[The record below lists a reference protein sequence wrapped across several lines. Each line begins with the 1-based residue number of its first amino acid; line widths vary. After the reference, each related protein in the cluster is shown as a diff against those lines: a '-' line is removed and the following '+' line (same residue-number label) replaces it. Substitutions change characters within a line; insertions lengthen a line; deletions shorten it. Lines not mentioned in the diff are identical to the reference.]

1 MIFDKLFKKDKDS
14 SKTTES
20 KPVSEMDYYAEGKAQ
35 FNAGH
40 YTQAMEYFQAAIAE
54 HPERENAYLKLADSF
69 LAIGKQKEASST
81 LYQLLA
87 RYPESTQA
95 QEMLKKC
102 QPKPTPEPPRKRDD
116 VSFSIDDEF
125 ARLNSGTVSNNQPDP
140 VFTVVDPPT
149 TPTTPQPAPPQPR
162 HFSSNDP
169 YDPHLDLADYTMPNI
184 DLLEDAPT
192 VKCSLKNLLQ
202 SQEFTNTLAALP
214 VVMGADVKGQPHIID
229 LTELPHML
237 ISGLT
242 GFGKT
247 TFLNAMLTSLLYKK
261 HPSELKL
268 VIMGDRRLSLTM
280 WDSLDRHYLI
290 ALPDNDQPVII
301 DNTKLAVRTLN
312 SLCIEMDSRFDLL
325 KAAKVRNI
333 KDYNDDFC
341 HRKLNPIHGHRYLP
355 YIVVAIYEFAGYMAS
370 GGKEIELPIC
380 RLAQL
385 ARAVGIHIVIAS
397 NRSDADIFT
406 TQMKSNFPARL
417 SFKVARGIESNAI
430 LGVSGAQNLKYAGEI
445 LFSPPGVAPMH
456 LNGAYISDDD
466 VDKVIRY
473 VSNQRGYPFN
483 YELPEYLDPN
493 EEPRKEFDAR
503 HKDEFFNDAARLVV
517 ASQFGSTSLLQRKLQ
532 LGYNRAGRII
542 DQLEAA
548 GIVGP
553 SNGSNLR
560 DVLIHDEVK
569 LEELLKRL

>member
-1 MIFDKLFKKDKDS
+1 MIFDKIFKKDKDS
-14 SKTTES
+14 GKTTKTKS
-20 KPVSEMDYYAEGKAQ
+20 ASTVDYYAEGKAQ
-35 FNAGH
+35 FITGH
-40 YTQAMEYFQAAIAE
+40 HTQAMEYFQAAIAE
-54 HPERENAYLKLADSF
+54 HPERENAYLKLAETF
-69 LAIGKQKEASST
+69 LAMGKQKEASST
-81 LYQLLA
+81 LYKLLA
-87 RYPESTQA
+87 RYPDSTQA
-95 QEMLKKC
+95 QEMLKKF
-102 QPKPTPEPPRKRDD
+102 QPKPSPEPPQKKDE

-125 ARLNSGTVSNNQPDP
+125 ARLNSRKALNNQPDP
-140 VFTVVDPPT
+140 VFTVFDPPT
-149 TPTTPQPAPPQPR
+149 VPQPTPPQPR

-169 YDPHLDLADYTMPNI
+169 YDPHLDLADYTMPDI

-192 VKCSLKNLLQ
+192 VKCSLKKLLQ
-202 SQEFTNTLAALP
+202 TQEFTNTSATLP
-214 VVMGADVKGQPHIID
+214 VVMGSDVKGQPHIID
-229 LTELPHML
+229 LAELPHLL

-268 VIMGDRRLSLTM
+268 VIMGDKRLSLTL

-301 DNTKLAVRTLN
+301 DNIRLAVRTLN

-341 HRKLNPIHGHRYLP
+341 HRKLNPDHGHRYLP
-355 YIVVAIYEFAGYMAS
+355 YIVVAIYEFTGYIAV
-370 GGKEIELPIC
+370 GGKEIELPIS

-417 SFKVARGIESNAI
+417 SFRVARGIESNAI
-430 LGVSGAQNLKYAGEI
+430 LGVTGAQNLKYAGEM
-445 LFSPPGVAPMH
+445 LFSTAGVAPMH

-473 VSNQRGYPFN
+473 VSNQRGYPSN
-483 YELPEYLDPN
+483 YELPEYLDGN
-493 EEPRKEFDAR
+493 EDPRKEFDAK

-542 DQLEAA
+542 AQLEAA

-553 SNGSNLR
+553 NNGSKAR
-560 DVLIHDEVK
+560 EVLIRDEGT
-569 LEELLKRL
+569 LEQLLRCLK

>member
-35 FNAGH
+35 FNAGR

-54 HPERENAYLKLADSF
+54 HSERENAYLKLAETF
-69 LAIGKQKEASST
+69 LAMGKQKEASSA

-87 RYPESTQA
+87 LYPESTQA

-102 QPKPTPEPPRKRDD
+102 QPKPAPVPSQEPPKP
-116 VSFSIDDEF
+116 II
-125 ARLNSGTVSNNQPDP
+125 
-140 VFTVVDPPT
+140 PPT
-149 TPTTPQPAPPQPR
+149 SSQPTPLQTR
-162 HFSSNDP
+162 HFSSNAP
-169 YDPHLDLADYTMPNI
+169 YDPHLDLADFTMPNI
-184 DLLEDAPT
+184 DLLEDSSN

-202 SQEFTNTLAALP
+202 SQEFTYTSATLP
-214 VVMGADVKGQPHIID
+214 VVMGSDVKGHPHIVD
-229 LTELPHML
+229 LAELPHLL

-290 ALPDNDQPVII
+290 ALPNNDQPVII

-312 SLCIEMDSRFDLL
+312 SLCIEMDSRFDFL

-355 YIVVAIYEFAGYMAS
+355 YIVVAIYEFAGYMVS

-385 ARAVGIHIVIAS
+385 AKAVGIHIVIAS
-397 NRSDADIFT
+397 NRSDADVFT

-430 LGVSGAQNLKYAGEI
+430 LGVSGAQNLKYAGEM
-445 LFSPPGVAPMH
+445 LFSPAGVAPMH

-466 VDKVIRY
+466 VDKVIHY

-503 HKDEFFNDAARLVV
+503 HKDELFNDAARLVV

-560 DVLIHDEVK
+560 DVLIKDAVALEDFLRK
-569 LEELLKRL
+569 L

>member
-1 MIFDKLFKKDKDS
+1 MILNKLFKKDKGSDKS
-14 SKTTES
+14 TET
-20 KPVSEMDYYAEGKAQ
+20 KPVSTVDYYAEGKNQ
-35 FNAGH
+35 FNAGR
-40 YTQAMEYFQAAIAE
+40 YTQAMEFFQAAIAE
-54 HPERENAYLKLADSF
+54 HPERENAYLKLADTF
-69 LAIGKQKEASST
+69 LAMGKQKEASST
-81 LYQLLA
+81 LYKLLA
-87 RYPESTQA
+87 RYPDSTQA

-149 TPTTPQPAPPQPR
+149 TPQPAPPQPR

-202 SQEFTNTLAALP
+202 SQEFTNTSAVLP
-214 VVMGADVKGQPHIID
+214 VVMGADVKGQPYITD
-229 LTELPHML
+229 LSELPHML

-261 HPSELKL
+261 HPSDLKL
-268 VIMGDRRLSLTM
+268 VIMGDMRLSLAP
-280 WDSLDRHYLI
+280 WDGLSRHYLA
-290 ALPDNDQPVII
+290 ALPDNEPVII
-301 DNTKLAVRTLN
+301 DNIRMAVKTLD
-312 SLCIEMDSRFDLL
+312 SLCIEMDTRYDLL
-325 KAAKVRNI
+325 KNARVRNM
-333 KDYNDDFC
+333 KDYNDAFC
-341 HRKLNPIHGHRYLP
+341 HRKLNPVEGHRYLP
-355 YIVVAIYEFAGYMAS
+355 YIVVVFYEFAGYMV
-370 GGKEIELPIC
+370 GGGREVELPIC

-385 ARAVGIHIVIAS
+385 AKAVGIHIVIAS
-397 NRSDADIFT
+397 NRSDADVFT

-430 LGVSGAQNLKYAGEI
+430 LGVTGAQNLKYAGEM
-445 LFSPPGVAPMH
+445 LFCPAGVASVH

-473 VSNQRGYPFN
+473 ICNQRGYPYNF
-483 YELPEYLDPN
+483 ELPEYLDEN
-493 EEPRKEFDAR
+493 EEPRKEFDAK
-503 HKDEFFNDAARLVV
+503 HKDAFFNDAARLVV

-532 LGYNRAGRII
+532 LGYNQAGRII

-553 SNGSNLR
+553 SNGSKPR
-560 DVLIHDEVK
+560 DVLIHDEVS
-569 LEELLKRL
+569 LEELLRRL

>member
-1 MIFDKLFKKDKDS
+1 MIFDKLFKKDKDTG
-14 SKTTES
+14 KTTET
-20 KPVSEMDYYAEGKAQ
+20 KPVSTVDYYAEGKAQ
-35 FNAGH
+35 FNAGR

-54 HPERENAYLKLADSF
+54 HPERENAYLKLAETF
-69 LAIGKQKEASST
+69 LAMGKQKEASST
-81 LYQLLA
+81 LYKLLA
-87 RYPESTQA
+87 RYPDSTQA
-95 QEMLKKC
+95 QEMLRKC
-102 QPKPTPEPPRKRDD
+102 QPKQVPEPPQKKDD

-125 ARLNSGTVSNNQPDP
+125 TRLNSGTGSNNQPDP

-149 TPTTPQPAPPQPR
+149 TPHPTPPQPR

-169 YDPHLDLADYTMPNI
+169 YDPHLDLADYTMPSI

-202 SQEFTNTLAALP
+202 SQEFTNTSAALP
-214 VVMGADVKGQPHIID
+214 VVMGADVKGQPYIAD
-229 LTELPHML
+229 LSELPHML

-261 HPSELKL
+261 HPSELKI
-268 VIMGDRRLSLTM
+268 VIMGDKRLSLTL
-280 WDSLDRHYLI
+280 WDNLNRHYLI

-341 HRKLNPIHGHRYLP
+341 HRKLNPDQGHRYLP
-355 YIVVAIYEFAGYMAS
+355 YIVVAIYEFSGYMA
-370 GGKEIELPIC
+370 GGGREVELPIC

-385 ARAVGIHIVIAS
+385 AKAVGIHIVIAS

-430 LGVSGAQNLKYAGEI
+430 LGVTGAQNLKYAGEM
-445 LFSPPGVAPMH
+445 LFSPAGVAPKH
-456 LNGAYISDDD
+456 LNGVYISDDD

-483 YELPEYLDPN
+483 FELPEYLDGN
-493 EEPRKEFDAR
+493 EEPHKEFDSK
-503 HKDEFFNDAARLVV
+503 HKDVFFNDAARLVV

-532 LGYNRAGRII
+532 LGYNQAGRII

-553 SNGSNLR
+553 SNGSKPR
-560 DVLIHDEVK
+560 DVLIHDEVS
-569 LEELLKRL
+569 LEELLKAL

>member
-14 SKTTES
+14 SKTTETKS
-20 KPVSEMDYYAEGKAQ
+20 ASAVDYYAEGKNQ
-35 FNAGH
+35 FNAGR
-40 YTQAMEYFQAAIAE
+40 YTQAMEFFQAAIAE
-54 HPERENAYLKLADSF
+54 HPERENAYLKLAETF
-69 LAIGKQKEASST
+69 LTMGKQKEASST
-81 LYQLLA
+81 LYKLLA
-87 RYPESTQA
+87 RYPDSTQA
-95 QEMLKKC
+95 QEMLRKC
-102 QPKPTPEPPRKRDD
+102 QPKQVPEPPQKKDD

-125 ARLNSGTVSNNQPDP
+125 TRLNSGTGSNNQPDP

-149 TPTTPQPAPPQPR
+149 TPQPTPPQPR

-169 YDPHLDLADYTMPNI
+169 YDPHLDLADYKMPNI
-184 DLLEDAPT
+184 DLLEDAST

-202 SQEFTNTLAALP
+202 SQEFTNTSAVLP
-214 VVMGADVKGQPHIID
+214 VALGADVKGQPYITD
-229 LTELPHML
+229 LSELPHML

-261 HPSELKL
+261 HPSDLKL
-268 VIMGDRRLSLTM
+268 VIMGDKRLSLTL
-280 WDSLDRHYLI
+280 WDNLNRHYLI

-341 HRKLNPIHGHRYLP
+341 HRKLNPDHGHRYLP
-355 YIVVAIYEFAGYMAS
+355 YIVVVIYEFAGYMAS
-370 GGKEIELPIC
+370 GGKEVEQPIC

-385 ARAVGIHIVIAS
+385 AKAVGIHIVIAS

-430 LGVSGAQNLKYAGEI
+430 LGVTGAQNLKNAGDL
-445 LFSPPGVAPMH
+445 LFSPAGYAPIH
-456 LNGAYISDDD
+456 LNGVFVSDDD

-483 YELPEYLDPN
+483 FELPEYLDGI
-493 EEPRKEFDAR
+493 EEPRKEFDAK
-503 HKDEFFNDAARLVV
+503 HKDAFFNDAARLVV

-532 LGYNRAGRII
+532 LGYNQAGRII

-553 SNGSNLR
+553 SNGSKPR
-560 DVLIHDEVK
+560 DVLIHDEVS
-569 LEELLKRL
+569 LEELLRSL

>member
-14 SKTTES
+14 GKTTET
-20 KPVSEMDYYAEGKAQ
+20 KPVSAVDYYAEGKAQ
-35 FNAGH
+35 FNAGR
-40 YTQAMEYFQAAIAE
+40 YTQAMEFFQAAIAE
-54 HPERENAYLKLADSF
+54 HPERENAYLKLADTF
-69 LAIGKQKEASST
+69 LAMGKQKEASST
-81 LYQLLA
+81 LYKLLA
-87 RYPESTQA
+87 RYPDSTQA

-140 VFTVVDPPT
+140 VFTVVDPL
-149 TPTTPQPAPPQPR
+149 TTPQPVPPQPR

-202 SQEFTNTLAALP
+202 SQEFTNTSAALP
-214 VVMGADVKGQPHIID
+214 VVMGADVKGQPYITD
-229 LTELPHML
+229 LSELPHML

-261 HPSELKL
+261 HPSDLKL
-268 VIMGDRRLSLTM
+268 VIMGDKRLSLTL
-280 WDSLDRHYLI
+280 WDNLNCHYLI

-341 HRKLNPIHGHRYLP
+341 HRKLNPDHGHRYLP
-355 YIVVAIYEFAGYMAS
+355 YIVVVIYEFAGYMAS
-370 GGKEIELPIC
+370 GGKEVEQPIC

-385 ARAVGIHIVIAS
+385 AKAVGIHIVIAS

-430 LGVSGAQNLKYAGEI
+430 LGVTGAQNLKNAGDL
-445 LFSPPGVAPMH
+445 LFSPAGYAPIH
-456 LNGAYISDDD
+456 LNGVFVSDDD

-483 YELPEYLDPN
+483 FELPEYLDEN
-493 EEPRKEFDAR
+493 EEPRKEFDAK
-503 HKDEFFNDAARLVV
+503 HKDVFFNDAARLVV

-532 LGYNRAGRII
+532 LGYNQAGRII

-553 SNGSNLR
+553 SRGSKPR
-560 DVLIHDEVK
+560 DVLIHDEVA
-569 LEELLKRL
+569 LEQLLRRLK

>member
-14 SKTTES
+14 GKTTET
-20 KPVSEMDYYAEGKAQ
+20 KPVSAVDYYAEGKAQ
-35 FNAGH
+35 FNAGR

-54 HPERENAYLKLADSF
+54 HPERENAYLKLAETF
-69 LAIGKQKEASST
+69 LAMGKQKEASST
-81 LYQLLA
+81 LYKLLA

-102 QPKPTPEPPRKRDD
+102 QPKPAPEPTQKKDD
-116 VSFSIDDEF
+116 VYFSIDDEF
-125 ARLNSGTVSNNQPDP
+125 DAGALRLFTPQKPSP
-140 VFTVVDPPT
+140 VNPPKA
-149 TPTTPQPAPPQPR
+149 PQPAPPQPQ

-169 YDPHLDLADYTMPNI
+169 FDPHLDLADFTMPNI
-184 DLLEDAPT
+184 DLLEDSST

-202 SQEFTNTLAALP
+202 SQEFTYTSAALP

-229 LTELPHML
+229 LTELPHLL

-247 TFLNAMLTSLLYKK
+247 TFLNSMLTSLLYKK

-430 LGVSGAQNLKYAGEI
+430 LGVSGAQNLKYAGEM
-445 LFSPPGVAPMH
+445 LFSPAGVAPMH

-473 VSNQRGYPFN
+473 VSTQRGYPFN

-560 DVLIHDEVK
+560 DVLIKDAVALEDFLRK
-569 LEELLKRL
+569 L

>member
-14 SKTTES
+14 GKSIET
-20 KPVSEMDYYAEGKAQ
+20 KPVSTVDYYAEGKAQ

-54 HPERENAYLKLADSF
+54 HPERENAYLKLAETF
-69 LAIGKQKEASST
+69 LTMGKQKEASST
-81 LYQLLA
+81 LYKLLA
-87 RYPESTQA
+87 RYPDSTQA

-102 QPKPTPEPPRKRDD
+102 QPKPAPEPPQKKDD
-116 VSFSIDDEF
+116 VSFSIDDVEDF
-125 ARLNSGTVSNNQPDP
+125 EKEAMSLFRPPFSSPKPSP
-140 VFTVVDPPT
+140 VYPPT
-149 TPTTPQPAPPQPR
+149 TPKPAPPQPR

-169 YDPHLDLADYTMPNI
+169 YDPHLDLADYKMPSI

-202 SQEFTNTLAALP
+202 SQEFTNTSAALP
-214 VVMGADVKGQPHIID
+214 VALGADVKGQPHIVD
-229 LTELPHML
+229 LAELPHML

-261 HPSELKL
+261 HPSELKI
-268 VIMGDRRLSLTM
+268 VIMGDKRLSLTL
-280 WDSLDRHYLI
+280 WDNLNRHYLI
-290 ALPDNDQPVII
+290 ALPDNDQPVVI
-301 DNTKLAVRTLN
+301 DNTKMAVRTLN

-430 LGVSGAQNLKYAGEI
+430 LGVSGAQNLKYAGEM

-503 HKDEFFNDAARLVV
+503 HKDELFNDAARLVV

-553 SNGSNLR
+553 SNGSNFR
-560 DVLIHDEVK
+560 DVLIKDAVALEDFLRK
-569 LEELLKRL
+569 L